1 MGLINRKTQRLLEF
15 AAVTTALRG
24 NVGWQI
30 RDILILGNLYEMF
43 GGEHDGRVVD
53 WLKLEA
59 KQPGQAGFVK
69 RIEQLHREWKQS
81 QVPSA
86 AAAVNPPTT

>member
-43 GGEHDGRVVD
+43 GGEHDQRVTE
-53 WLKLEA
+53 WLKAEA
-59 KQPGQAGFVK
+59 KQQGQTALVK

-86 AAAVNPPTT
+86 SSAA

>member
-43 GGEHDGRVVD
+43 GGEHDQRVIE
-53 WLKLEA
+53 WLKAEA
-59 KQPGQAGFVK
+59 KQPGQAALVK

-81 QVPSA
+81 QVPSEVVVA
-86 AAAVNPPTT
+86 PNVA

>member
-24 NVGWQI
+24 NVGWHI

-43 GGEHDGRVVD
+43 GGEHDSRVTE
-53 WLKLEA
+53 WLKAEA
-59 KQPGQAGFVK
+59 KQAGQAALVK
-69 RIEQLHREWKQS
+69 RIEQLHREWKAS
-81 QVPSA
+81 QVPSTA
-86 AAAVNPPTT
+86 REIAPNVV